1 MTPIAAD
8 DPDLPDV
15 CFHGTLFKHVLS
27 IRSQGFIAG
36 GKHRRSG
43 RGRNHIHF
51 SPYMPGDDRTISGVR
66 YDCECVFVVDWR
78 RAVADGIPFFLS
90 DNKVMLTRG
99 IRGVLPEEYV
109 IDLTPV

>member
-15 CFHGTLFKHVLS
+15 CFHGTLWKHVLS
-27 IRSQGFIAG
+27 IRDMGFIAG
-36 GKHRRSG
+36 GKRRG
-43 RGRNHIHF
+43 RGRRNHIHF
-51 SPYMPGDDRTISGVR
+51 TPYMPGDGRTISGVR
-66 YDCECVFVVDWR
+66 DDCECVFVVDWR

-99 IRGVLPEEYV
+99 RDGVLPAEYIEDIKLV
-109 IDLTPV
+109 L